1 MMLSV
6 PLFPYL
12 QKGDLLRSNI
22 TALPVWNKEK
32 KQFVGEID
40 SFDILDAMVLGKEDS
55 DVGIVDNFGDG
66 TVQDLLYLKYLPLVA
81 HEHPDNGLAVFNPT
95 ESVESVVKTLKWRH
109 RCLVRQENASLN
121 LQHRMITQSDL
132 INYLFTHRAEL
143 AAGQQAVL
151 KTRID
156 NAGLANPTGSPYII
170 TCPEDMSALDA
181 FRLLKKSKV
190 SALAIVNGRG
200 ELVGNLSA
208 SNIRG
213 TDPRLILEALKL
225 PVIKFLEATGRRFHP
240 VTAVTTDNV
249 ESVLQRIVAARIHR
263 VWVVNSAFAP
273 IGVISL
279 GDLLGQIVD
288 AKSA

>member
-1 MMLSV
+1 
-6 PLFPYL
+6 
-12 QKGDLLRSNI
+12 LRSNI

-40 SFDILDAMVLGKEDS
+40 SFDILDGMVLSKEDS

-66 TVQDLLYLKYLPLVA
+66 TVQDLLYLKYLPLVSQ
-81 HEHPDNGLAVFNPT
+81 EHPDSDGLAVFNPT
-95 ESVESVVKTLKWRH
+95 ESVESVVRTLKWRH
-109 RCLVRQENASLN
+109 RCLVRQDHASLN

-132 INYLFTHRAEL
+132 INYIFTHRGEL
-143 AAGQQAVL
+143 SPAQQTLL
-151 KTRID
+151 KTRLD
-156 NAGLANPTGSPYII
+156 NCGLANPAGSPYVI
-170 TCPEDMSALDA
+170 TCPEDLNAFDA

-190 SALAIVNGRG
+190 SALAIVNARG

-213 TDPRLILEALKL
+213 TDPRLILDALKL

-240 VTAVTTDNV
+240 VTAVPTDNV
-249 ESVLQRIVAARIHR
+249 ESVIQRIVAARIHR
-263 VWVVNSAFAP
+263 VWIVNSAFAP

-279 GDLLGQIVD
+279 GDLLGQIVE
-288 AKSA
+288 AK